1 MVLTRE
7 TCEEIKLLV
16 NNILTNSLKD
26 PIFIARIADQV
37 AEATAKTVSKKL
49 EAMEN
54 NLSQLEKSTAEF
66 RRQTEA
72 GLNKLHNDIKF
83 LHEKQNKMQ
92 KIYNDLDQQSRKN
105 NLRLFNFAEDE
116 KENTREKVV
125 NFLNLKMTIDIKD
138 SDIEI
143 CYRVGKVKGD
153 KKPRGIYLKLRDG
166 AVRNTIYNK
175 KKFLKGTGVVVVE
188 DLTPA
193 RVKTVSLVSGKV
205 LLKNVWTNSGKIY
218 VSINGKIHLI
228 HCEDDVARLFQA

>member
-26 PIFIARIADQV
+26 SIFIARIADQV

-49 EAMEN
+49 EEMEN
-54 NLSQLEKSTAEF
+54 NLSQLEKSTADF

-72 GLNKLHNDIKF
+72 DLNKLLNDIKF
-83 LHEKQNKMQ
+83 LREKQNKMQ
-92 KIYNDLDQQSRKN
+92 KIYDDIDQQSRKN
-105 NLRLFNFAEDE
+105 NLRFFNFAEEE
-116 KENTREKVV
+116 KENTREKIL
-125 NFLNLKMTIDIKD
+125 NFLNVKMAIDIKD

-143 CYRVGKVKGD
+143 CYRVGKVKGN

-166 AVRNTIYNK
+166 AVRSTIYNK
-175 KKFLKGTGVVVVE
+175 KRFLKGTCVVVVE

-193 RVKTVSLVSGKV
+193 RVKTVSLVSEKV
-205 LLKNVWTNSGKIY
+205 PLKNVWTNSGKIY
-218 VSINGKIHLI
+218 ESINGFLYFTYKITTDYVIDH
-228 HCEDDVARLFQA
+228 